1 MANFKTT
8 RKRDNATAGKGLCT
22 QIAMDYQKN
31 KYILFLAIPVFIWF
45 VIFCYLPIFGI
56 LIAFKDYSP
65 GLGVLASPWA
75 GLRHFKDFLSSA
87 YTLRVFK
94 NTLLLNLY
102 GILWGFPAPII
113 LALLLNEIRNKY
125 FKVGV
130 QVLSYMPHFISM
142 VVVCGIVVNFT
153 AKNGIISQIV
163 SFFTGEQ
170 VNLLL
175 YPQYY
180 RSIYIA
186 SDLWQAVGWNSIIYV
201 AALAGIDPAL
211 YEAATID
218 GAGKLKQTIHV
229 TLPGLAPT
237 IIVLLIMRMG
247 HVLSS
252 GFDKTI
258 LLYNEGTY
266 EVADTIGSYTYRR
279 GMVESNYSF
288 SSAVGLFN
296 SVINIIFL
304 LATNKISRVVTE
316 SSLW

>member
-1 MANFKTT
+1 MASV
-8 RKRDNATAGKGLCT
+8 RTAKKAAEKCGLRE
-22 QIAMDYQKN
+22 QIVLDYKKN
-31 KYILFLAIPVFIWF
+31 KYILFMALPVFLWF

-56 LIAFKDYSP
+56 IIAFKDYSP
-65 GLGVLASPWA
+65 GLGVIASPWA
-75 GLRHFKDFLSSA
+75 GLRHFKDFLSST
-87 YTLRVFK
+87 YTLRIFK

-102 GILWGFPAPII
+102 GLLWGFPAPII
-113 LALLLNEIRNKY
+113 LALLLNEIRCKS

-130 QVLSYMPHFISM
+130 QILSYMPYFISM

-153 AKNGIISQIV
+153 ASGGLISRLAAHFI
-163 SFFTGEQ
+163 GEE

-175 YPQYY
+175 YPRYY

-186 SDLWQAVGWNSIIYV
+186 SDLWQQVGWGSIIYM
-201 AALAGIDPAL
+201 AALAGIDQSL

-218 GAGKLKQTIHV
+218 GAGRLKQTWYV
-229 TLPGLAPT
+229 TIPGIMPT

-247 HVLSS
+247 QVLNS
-252 GFDKTI
+252 GFEKTI
-258 LLYNEGTY
+258 LLYNESTY
-266 EVADTIGSYTYRR
+266 YVADTIGSYTYRR

-296 SVINIIFL
+296 SVINMLFL
-304 LATNKISRVVTE
+304 VAANKISRRVTE

>member
-1 MANFKTT
+1 MASVRTAKKAAE
-8 RKRDNATAGKGLCT
+8 KRGLRE
-22 QIAMDYQKN
+22 QIVLDYKKN
-31 KYILFLAIPVFIWF
+31 KYILFMAIPVFLWF

-56 LIAFKDYSP
+56 IIAFKDYSP
-65 GLGVLASPWA
+65 GLGVIASPWA
-75 GLRHFKDFLSSA
+75 GLRHFKDFLSST
-87 YTLRVFK
+87 YTLRIFK

-102 GILWGFPAPII
+102 GLLWGFPAPII
-113 LALLLNEIRNKY
+113 LALLLNEIRCKS

-130 QVLSYMPHFISM
+130 QILSYMPYFISM

-153 AKNGIISQIV
+153 ASGGLISRLAAHFI
-163 SFFTGEQ
+163 GEE

-175 YPQYY
+175 YPRYY

-186 SDLWQAVGWNSIIYV
+186 SDLWQQVGWGSIIYM
-201 AALAGIDPAL
+201 AALAGIDQSL

-218 GAGKLKQTIHV
+218 GAGRLKQTWYV
-229 TLPGLAPT
+229 TIPGIMPT

-247 HVLSS
+247 QVLNS
-252 GFDKTI
+252 GFEKTI
-258 LLYNEGTY
+258 LLYNESTY
-266 EVADTIGSYTYRR
+266 DVADTIGSYTYRR

-296 SVINIIFL
+296 SVINMLFL
-304 LATNKISRVVTE
+304 VAANKISRRVTE

>member
-1 MANFKTT
+1 MASVRTAKKAAE
-8 RKRDNATAGKGLCT
+8 KRGLRE
-22 QIAMDYQKN
+22 QIVLDYKKN
-31 KYILFLAIPVFIWF
+31 KYILFMAIPVFLWF

-56 LIAFKDYSP
+56 IIAFKDYSP
-65 GLGVLASPWA
+65 GLGVIASPWA
-75 GLRHFKDFLSSA
+75 GLRHFKDFLSST
-87 YTLRVFK
+87 YTLRIFK

-102 GILWGFPAPII
+102 GLLWGFPAPII
-113 LALLLNEIRNKY
+113 LALLLNEIRCKS

-130 QVLSYMPHFISM
+130 QILSYMPYFISM

-153 AKNGIISQIV
+153 ASGGLISRVAAHFI
-163 SFFTGEQ
+163 GEE

-175 YPQYY
+175 YPRYY

-186 SDLWQAVGWNSIIYV
+186 SDLWQQVGWGSIIYM
-201 AALAGIDPAL
+201 AALAGIDQSL

-218 GAGKLKQTIHV
+218 GAGRLKQTWYV
-229 TLPGLAPT
+229 TIPGIMPT

-247 HVLSS
+247 QVLNS
-252 GFDKTI
+252 GFEKTI
-258 LLYNEGTY
+258 LLYNESTY
-266 EVADTIGSYTYRR
+266 DVADTIGSYTYRR

-296 SVINIIFL
+296 SVINMLFL
-304 LATNKISRVVTE
+304 VAANKISRRVTE

>member
-1 MANFKTT
+1 MASVRTAKKAAE
-8 RKRDNATAGKGLCT
+8 KRGLRE
-22 QIAMDYQKN
+22 QIVLDYKKN
-31 KYILFLAIPVFIWF
+31 KYILFMAIPVFLWF

-56 LIAFKDYSP
+56 IIAFKDYSP
-65 GLGVLASPWA
+65 GLGVIASPWA
-75 GLRHFKDFLSSA
+75 GLRHFKDFLSST
-87 YTLRVFK
+87 YTLRIFK

-102 GILWGFPAPII
+102 GLLWGFPAPII
-113 LALLLNEIRNKY
+113 LALLLNEIRCKS

-130 QVLSYMPHFISM
+130 QILSYMPYFISM

-153 AKNGIISQIV
+153 ASGGLISRLAAHFI
-163 SFFTGEQ
+163 GEE

-175 YPQYY
+175 YPRYY

-186 SDLWQAVGWNSIIYV
+186 SDLWQQVGWGSIIYM
-201 AALAGIDPAL
+201 AALAGIDQSL

-218 GAGKLKQTIHV
+218 GAGRLKQTWYV
-229 TLPGLAPT
+229 TIPGIMPT

-247 HVLSS
+247 QVLNS
-252 GFDKTI
+252 GFEKTI
-258 LLYNEGTY
+258 LLYNESTY
-266 EVADTIGSYTYRR
+266 DVADTIGSYTYRR

-296 SVINIIFL
+296 SVINMLFL
-304 LATNKISRVVTE
+304 VAANKISQRVTE

>member
-1 MANFKTT
+1 MVKV
-8 RKRDNATAGKGLCT
+8 KTAGKAAPRRSLKDEIV
-22 QIAMDYQKN
+22 QDYKKN
-31 KYILFLAIPVFIWF
+31 KYILFMAIPVFIWF

-56 LIAFKDYSP
+56 IIAFKDYSP

-87 YTLRVFK
+87 YTLRIFK

-102 GILWGFPAPII
+102 GLLWGFPAPIL
-113 LALLLNEIRNKY
+113 LALLLNEVKNKS

-130 QVLSYMPHFISM
+130 QILSYMPYFISM

-153 AKNGIISQIV
+153 ARDGLISQIIGMLG
-163 SFFTGEQ
+163 GER

-180 RSIYIA
+180 RTIYVA
-186 SDLWQAVGWNSIIYV
+186 SDLWQQVGWGSIIYM
-201 AALAGIDPAL
+201 AALAGIDQSL

-218 GAGKLKQTIHV
+218 GAGRLKQTLYV
-229 TLPGLAPT
+229 TIPGIMPT

-247 HVLSS
+247 QVLNS
-252 GFDKTI
+252 GFEKTI
-258 LLYNEGTY
+258 LLYNESTY
-266 EVADTIGSYTYRR
+266 DVADTIGSYTYRR

-296 SVINIIFL
+296 SVINMMFL
-304 LATNKISRVVTE
+304 LAANKLSRKVTE

>member
-1 MANFKTT
+1 MASVRTAKKAAE
-8 RKRDNATAGKGLCT
+8 KRGLRE
-22 QIAMDYQKN
+22 QIVLDYKKN
-31 KYILFLAIPVFIWF
+31 KYILFMAIPVFLWF

-56 LIAFKDYSP
+56 IIAFKDYSP
-65 GLGVLASPWA
+65 GLGVIASPWA
-75 GLRHFKDFLSSA
+75 GLRHFKDFLSST
-87 YTLRVFK
+87 YTLRIFK

-102 GILWGFPAPII
+102 GLLWGFPAPII
-113 LALLLNEIRNKY
+113 LALLLNEIRCKS

-130 QVLSYMPHFISM
+130 QILSYMPYFISM

-153 AKNGIISQIV
+153 ASGGLISRLTAHFI
-163 SFFTGEQ
+163 GEE

-175 YPQYY
+175 YPRYY

-186 SDLWQAVGWNSIIYV
+186 SDLWQQVGWGSIIYM
-201 AALAGIDPAL
+201 AALAGIDQSL

-218 GAGKLKQTIHV
+218 GAGRLKQTWYV
-229 TLPGLAPT
+229 TIPGIMPT

-247 HVLSS
+247 QVLNS
-252 GFDKTI
+252 GFEKTI
-258 LLYNEGTY
+258 LLYNESTY
-266 EVADTIGSYTYRR
+266 DVADTIGSYTYRR

-296 SVINIIFL
+296 SVINMLFL
-304 LATNKISRVVTE
+304 VAANKISRRVTE

>member
-1 MANFKTT
+1 MASVRTAKKAAE
-8 RKRDNATAGKGLCT
+8 KRGLRE
-22 QIAMDYQKN
+22 QIVLDYKKN
-31 KYILFLAIPVFIWF
+31 KYILFMAIPVFLWF

-56 LIAFKDYSP
+56 IIAFKDYSP
-65 GLGVLASPWA
+65 GLGVIASPWA
-75 GLRHFKDFLSSA
+75 GLRHFKDFLSST
-87 YTLRVFK
+87 YTLRIFK

-102 GILWGFPAPII
+102 GLLWGFPAPII
-113 LALLLNEIRNKY
+113 LALLLNEIRCKS

-130 QVLSYMPHFISM
+130 QILSYMPYFISM

-153 AKNGIISQIV
+153 ASGGLISRLAAHFI
-163 SFFTGEQ
+163 GEE

-175 YPQYY
+175 YPRYY

-186 SDLWQAVGWNSIIYV
+186 SDLWQQVGWGSIIYM
-201 AALAGIDPAL
+201 AALAGIDQSL

-218 GAGKLKQTIHV
+218 GAGRLKQTWYV
-229 TLPGLAPT
+229 TVPGIMPT

-247 HVLSS
+247 QVLNS
-252 GFDKTI
+252 GFEKTI
-258 LLYNEGTY
+258 LLYNESTY
-266 EVADTIGSYTYRR
+266 DVADTIGSYTYRR

-296 SVINIIFL
+296 SVINMLFL
-304 LATNKISRVVTE
+304 VAANKISRRVTE

>member
-1 MANFKTT
+1 MASVRTAKKAAE
-8 RKRDNATAGKGLCT
+8 KRGLRE
-22 QIAMDYQKN
+22 QIVLDYKKN
-31 KYILFLAIPVFIWF
+31 KYILFMAIPVFLWF

-56 LIAFKDYSP
+56 IIAFKDYSP
-65 GLGVLASPWA
+65 GLGVIASPWA
-75 GLRHFKDFLSSA
+75 GLRHFKDFLSST
-87 YTLRVFK
+87 YTLRIFK

-102 GILWGFPAPII
+102 GLLWGFPAPII
-113 LALLLNEIRNKY
+113 LALLLNEIRCKS

-130 QVLSYMPHFISM
+130 QILSYMPYFISM

-153 AKNGIISQIV
+153 ASGGLISRLAAHFI
-163 SFFTGEQ
+163 GEE

-175 YPQYY
+175 YPRYY

-186 SDLWQAVGWNSIIYV
+186 SDLWQQVGWGSIIYM
-201 AALAGIDPAL
+201 AALAGIDQSL

-218 GAGKLKQTIHV
+218 GAGRLKQTWYV
-229 TLPGLAPT
+229 TIPGIMPT

-247 HVLSS
+247 QVLNS
-252 GFDKTI
+252 GFEKTI
-258 LLYNEGTY
+258 LLYNESTY
-266 EVADTIGSYTYRR
+266 NVADTIGSYTYRR

-296 SVINIIFL
+296 SVINMLFL
-304 LATNKISRVVTE
+304 VAANKISRRVTE

>member
-1 MANFKTT
+1 MASVRTAKKAAE
-8 RKRDNATAGKGLCT
+8 KRGLRE
-22 QIAMDYQKN
+22 QIVLDYKKN
-31 KYILFLAIPVFIWF
+31 KYILFMAIPVFLWF

-56 LIAFKDYSP
+56 IIAFKDYSP
-65 GLGVLASPWA
+65 GLGVIASPWA
-75 GLRHFKDFLSSA
+75 GLRHFKDFLSST
-87 YTLRVFK
+87 YTLRIFK

-102 GILWGFPAPII
+102 GLLWGFPAPII
-113 LALLLNEIRNKY
+113 LALLLNEIRCKS

-130 QVLSYMPHFISM
+130 QILSYMPYFISM

-153 AKNGIISQIV
+153 ASGGLISRLAAHFI
-163 SFFTGEQ
+163 GEE

-175 YPQYY
+175 YPRYY

-186 SDLWQAVGWNSIIYV
+186 SDLWQQVGWGSIIYM
-201 AALAGIDPAL
+201 AALAGIDQSL

-218 GAGKLKQTIHV
+218 GAGRLKQTWYV
-229 TLPGLAPT
+229 TIPGIMPT

-247 HVLSS
+247 QVLNS
-252 GFDKTI
+252 GFEKTI
-258 LLYNEGTY
+258 LLYTESTY
-266 EVADTIGSYTYRR
+266 DVADTIGSYTYRR

-296 SVINIIFL
+296 SVINMLFL
-304 LATNKISRVVTE
+304 VAANKISRRVTE

>member
-1 MANFKTT
+1 MASVRTAKKAAE
-8 RKRDNATAGKGLCT
+8 KRGLRE
-22 QIAMDYQKN
+22 QIVLDYKKN
-31 KYILFLAIPVFIWF
+31 KHILFMAIPVFLWF

-56 LIAFKDYSP
+56 IIAFKDYSP
-65 GLGVLASPWA
+65 GLGVIASPWA
-75 GLRHFKDFLSSA
+75 GLRHFKDFLSST
-87 YTLRVFK
+87 YTLRIFK

-102 GILWGFPAPII
+102 GLLWGFPAPII
-113 LALLLNEIRNKY
+113 LALLLNEIRCKS

-130 QVLSYMPHFISM
+130 QILSYMPYFISM

-153 AKNGIISQIV
+153 ASGGLISRLAAHFI
-163 SFFTGEQ
+163 GEE

-175 YPQYY
+175 YPRYY

-186 SDLWQAVGWNSIIYV
+186 SDLWQQVGWGSIIYM
-201 AALAGIDPAL
+201 AALAGIDQSL

-218 GAGKLKQTIHV
+218 GAGRLKQTWYV
-229 TLPGLAPT
+229 TIPGIMPT

-247 HVLSS
+247 QVLNS
-252 GFDKTI
+252 GFEKTI
-258 LLYNEGTY
+258 LLYNESTY
-266 EVADTIGSYTYRR
+266 DVADTIGSYTYRR

-296 SVINIIFL
+296 SVINMLFL
-304 LATNKISRVVTE
+304 VAANKISRRVTE